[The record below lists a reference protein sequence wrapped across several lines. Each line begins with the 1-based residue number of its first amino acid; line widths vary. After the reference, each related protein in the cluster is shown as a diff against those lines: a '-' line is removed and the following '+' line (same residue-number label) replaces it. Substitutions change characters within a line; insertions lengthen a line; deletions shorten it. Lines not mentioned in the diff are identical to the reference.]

1 MDSYND
7 NLHKKSPPRLY
18 EYAKQ
23 MRKNPTGAEGVL
35 WLRLKNKQ
43 LAGLKFRRQHPVD
56 RFIADFYC
64 HEKKLVIELDGG
76 IHNKGEQIDLDKGR
90 TETMEEFGIRVLRF
104 KNEDVINNTEQV
116 ISQIVKIAIGDG
128 IKTNKMIC

>member
-7 NLHKKSPPRLY
+7 NLHKNSSPALY

-23 MRKNPTGAEGVL
+23 MRKNPTKAEEIL
-35 WLRLKNKQ
+35 WQRLRNKQ

-64 HEKKLVIELDGG
+64 HDRKLVIELDGSV
-76 IHNKGEQIDLDKGR
+76 HANDEQKDLDKGR
-90 TETMEEFGIRVLRF
+90 TETMNEFGITVLRF
-104 KNEDVINNTEQV
+104 KNEEVINNIENV
-116 ISQIVKIAIGDG
+116 ISRIVNIAVGDSR
-128 IKTNKMIC
+128 TNK